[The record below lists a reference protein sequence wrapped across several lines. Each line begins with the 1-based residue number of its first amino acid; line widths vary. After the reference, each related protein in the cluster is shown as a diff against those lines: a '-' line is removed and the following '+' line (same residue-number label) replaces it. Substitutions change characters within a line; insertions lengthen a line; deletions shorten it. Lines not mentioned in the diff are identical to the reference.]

1 MSDEKTL
8 KQVNLIYV
16 QGYLIA
22 NILVFWL
29 LAGLKFGNL
38 IESLEASF
46 GKITDKIIESIV
58 ISALFYIGT
67 VVICGLLSSNLKYI
81 LIFWRWQNPLPG
93 TRAFTHLMSKDPRID
108 PKILEERYAPLP
120 IDPADQNRLW
130 YKLYK
135 KHEHDKSVLEAQKYF
150 LLTRELN
157 SVSFLSLFILGVAGH
172 FIFSNRQL
180 WMIYLLGLL
189 AVFLVTAIAAQNY
202 GSRFATNVLA
212 IESVTD
218 NIKQKD
224 DNQKN

>member
-8 KQVNLIYV
+8 KQENLIYIR
-16 QGYLIA
+16 GYLIA

-58 ISALFYIGT
+58 LSALFYIGT
-67 VVICGLLSSNLKYI
+67 VVICGLLASSLKYI

-108 PKILEERYAPLP
+108 TKILEERYTPLP
-120 IDPADQNRLW
+120 TDPADQNRLW

-135 KHEHDKSVLEAQKYF
+135 KHEHDKSVLEAQKHF

-157 SVSFLSLFILGVAGH
+157 SVSFLSLFILGTAGY
-172 FIFSNRQL
+172 FIFSSRQL
-180 WMIYLLGLL
+180 LLTYLIGLL
-189 AVFLVTAIAAQNY
+189 VTFLITAIAARNY

-212 IESVTD
+212 IESVAD
-218 NIKQKD
+218 NTTKKD
-224 DNQKN
+224 NDHKS